1 MDPTRHYNNN
11 NNNKNSVTYN
21 DLSNNII
28 VKESSGNSYVVNGI
42 NFIVGE
48 RKIKKMSTNK
58 VPPPSHK

>member
-1 MDPTRHYNNN
+1 MDPNSHNNNN

-48 RKIKKMSTNK
+48 RKVKKMSTNK
-58 VPPPSHK
+58 VSPSHK